1 VYMNKRKKRSTYK
14 LQLDNEQSCPCKIL
28 ERKQNNPRE
37 SRV

>member
-1 VYMNKRKKRSTYK
+1 MNKRKGRRSTYK

-28 ERKQNNPRE
+28 ERKQNNPQE